1 MNRRTAEHFPRLDDQ
16 LCFALYAATHA
27 ITRRYRPLL
36 EAIGLTYPQYLLMLI
51 LWQDGRATV
60 GQIARRLELD
70 SHAVTPLVARL
81 DVAGL
86 VHRAAGSDRRQV
98 MVTATAR
105 GRELQKAA
113 AAAQAKVADDT
124 GLDPSELADL
134 RHRLRQLTDQLTP
147 ETRCSPQPAG
157 EQKKIERNMP

>member
-1 MNRRTAEHFPRLDDQ
+1 MSRCTAEPFPRLDDQ

-51 LWQDGRATV
+51 LWQDGCTTV
-60 GQIARRLELD
+60 GQIAHRLELD

-86 VHRAAGSDRRQV
+86 VHRAVGSDRRQV
-98 MVTATAR
+98 MVSATAR

-113 AAAQAKVADDT
+113 AAAQAHVADDT
-124 GLDPSELADL
+124 GLTPSEMANL
-134 RHRLRQLTDQLTP
+134 RHRLRQLTEQLTID
-147 ETRCSPQPAG
+147 TRCSSQPAG
-157 EQKKIERNMP
+157 EQTKIERNVP